1 MIKKLNVANL
11 VKLIVMVVCSLVLIT
26 DYIRLFITPSISF
39 TWFGLLVE
47 FTLVVIVG
55 IIYEDLFE
63 RD

>member
-1 MIKKLNVANL
+1 MKRKLNVVNL
-11 VKLIVMVVCSLVLIT
+11 VKLIVMVVCSLILIT

-47 FTLVVIVG
+47 FNLIVIVG